1 MTIASDCHDRKWWMK
16 FHRQVLVVI
25 IVVTIV
31 MVAVIATITIALI
44 LLLSIVIIIILT
56 VIVIIVVIITRS
68 ALTRPTSQVCHAHN
82 TDHPHHCQASRL

>member
-1 MTIASDCHDRKWWMK
+1 MMTIASDGHDRKWWMK

-31 MVAVIATITIALI
+31 MVAVIATITIAL
-44 LLLSIVIIIILT
+44 LLLSIVIIIILS